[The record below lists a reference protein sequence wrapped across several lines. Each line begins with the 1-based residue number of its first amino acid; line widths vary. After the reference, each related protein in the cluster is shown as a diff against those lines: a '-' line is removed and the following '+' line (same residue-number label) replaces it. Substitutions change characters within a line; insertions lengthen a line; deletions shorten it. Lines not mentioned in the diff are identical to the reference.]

1 MEESDECRMR
11 IDALIP
17 RYCDLIFFEVGT
29 DDCMCDNAGIAT
41 AASICFCVDIKRKGE
56 RQWDVRRERSEFR
69 GVNVLNPVGGVISV
83 DG

>member
-41 AASICFCVDIKRKGE
+41 AASICFCVDIRGKVRDNGTYVE
-56 RQWDVRRERSEFR
+56 RGRNFVE
-69 GVNVLNPVGGVISV
+69 
-83 DG
+83 